1 METFSP
7 RDWLQNFRLSKD
19 TFDHLCAELTPH
31 IQYQDTRLRDA
42 ITVKKRV
49 AITLWTLSSP
59 AEYRTVSH
67 LFGVGRST
75 VCEVVHETCKAIVD
89 HLLPKYICFPS
100 IEQQQQYI
108 DNFES
113 KWGVPQCLGAIDG
126 SHIPI
131 SPPALC
137 HTDYYN
143 RKGWYSVLVQAVVDY
158 KFCFLDIYT
167 GWPGSVHDA
176 RVLAHSTFYKKATVG
191 QLLSRATK
199 PINGVN
205 VPVFVI
211 GDSAYPMQPWLMK
224 PYNQPSIESAD
235 KRTYNYRICR
245 GRIVVEIAFG
255 RLKARWRRLLK
266 RNDMLV
272 KNVPNIVASECVLH
286 NMCEIHGEAIDES
299 WLNDNHPDLPQPD
312 RRPHSAV
319 AGGSTAIRDA
329 LVHHFNS

>member
-7 RDWLQNFRLSKD
+7 QDWLQNFHLSKD

-113 KWGVPQCLGAIDG
+113 K
-126 SHIPI
+126 
-131 SPPALC
+131 
-137 HTDYYN
+137 
-143 RKGWYSVLVQAVVDY
+143 
-158 KFCFLDIYT
+158 
-167 GWPGSVHDA
+167 
-176 RVLAHSTFYKKATVG
+176 
-191 QLLSRATK
+191 
-199 PINGVN
+199 
-205 VPVFVI
+205 
-211 GDSAYPMQPWLMK
+211 
-224 PYNQPSIESAD
+224 
-235 KRTYNYRICR
+235 
-245 GRIVVEIAFG
+245 
-255 RLKARWRRLLK
+255 
-266 RNDMLV
+266 
-272 KNVPNIVASECVLH
+272 
-286 NMCEIHGEAIDES
+286 
-299 WLNDNHPDLPQPD
+299 
-312 RRPHSAV
+312 
-319 AGGSTAIRDA
+319 
-329 LVHHFNS
+329 